1 MAFRRGFVKRHFFYE
16 NVDGNDARFDV
27 NKDVVDGVLIDE
39 AEFSPEGDGVKD
51 AVDADAG
58 GNEVVTEEAEQKEA

>member
-1 MAFRRGFVKRHFFYE
+1 
-16 NVDGNDARFDV
+16 V

-39 AEFSPEGDGVKD
+39 AKSSPEEAGEKE

-58 GNEVVTEEAEQKEA
+58 GNEVVAEDVEQKTT